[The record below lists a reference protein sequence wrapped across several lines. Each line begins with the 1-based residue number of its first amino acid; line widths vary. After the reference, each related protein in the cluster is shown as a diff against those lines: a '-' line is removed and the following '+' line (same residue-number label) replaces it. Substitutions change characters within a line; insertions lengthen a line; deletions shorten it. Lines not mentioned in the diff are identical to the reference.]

1 MNLVMYEELAM
12 KKIVSTATIIAI
24 ICVLAFTLIGCTD
37 KEDTVGIDKFVIDE
51 LTLTEGDTFDTTKVV
66 INCHKTDGTTAK
78 VSNNL
83 TFDKSA
89 LGDKIDDANVL
100 SDDSAGEYKI
110 PVYHIGMHIGDLTLK
125 VKVKR

>member
-1 MNLVMYEELAM
+1 M
-12 KKIVSTATIIAI
+12 KKIISTTIII
-24 ICVLAFTLIGCTD
+24 TILCVLALGLIGCTD
-37 KEDTVGIDKFVIDE
+37 KEQTVGIDKFVIDE

-83 TFDKSA
+83 TFDKAELS
-89 LGDKIDDANVL
+89 DKIDDENKL
-100 SDDSAGEYKI
+100 SDTSAGQYTI
-110 PVYHIGMHIGDLTLK
+110 PVYHIGTHIGDLKLT